1 MLQLHYSTLSLKNI
15 FSLFD
20 SVDNGNLLYFSIN
33 RFFLHWPSEL
43 HANIFRSYVAYWHFN
58 VQYSTYFVHVF
69 LPWKCWL
76 WLCCVRV
83 EVSCWQFPAVFCV
96 PRGGWRNHAAAAD
109 ECPPFYTPAVCSF
122 RLFLLVG
129 APCDISWWSN
139 CEKYS
144 PDNTST
150 IIELLFVNL
159 TRPLKTCQ
167 KFCGVGNVRWFF

>member
-1 MLQLHYSTLSLKNI
+1 MDIYCTLVLIEFFYIGQANYMPI
-15 FSLFD
+15 FSEA
-20 SVDNGNLLYFSIN
+20 SLLIGILMYMF
-33 RFFLHWPSEL
+33 
-43 HANIFRSYVAYWHFN
+43 
-58 VQYSTYFVHVF
+58 F
-69 LPWKCWL
+69 LPWKC

>member
-1 MLQLHYSTLSLKNI
+1 MDIYCTLVLIEFFYIGQANYMPI
-15 FSLFD
+15 FSEA
-20 SVDNGNLLYFSIN
+20 SLLIGILMYMF
-33 RFFLHWPSEL
+33 
-43 HANIFRSYVAYWHFN
+43 
-58 VQYSTYFVHVF
+58 F

-83 EVSCWQFPAVFCV
+83 EASCWQFPAVFCV